1 MIVTLVGGGS
11 TFTPGIVKSVLLRQH
26 DFPVK
31 EVRLYDI
38 DKERQDKV
46 GVIVDFIIKELNLDT
61 KLTVTNDPKEAFTD
75 VDFVFAQMRVGKYA
89 MREQDEKIPLK
100 YEAVGQETC
109 GTGGLAYGLRT
120 IFPMIEV
127 MDWVKE
133 YAKPNHWILNYS
145 NPAAVMAE
153 ACRVLRPDARII
165 NICDMPIAILDQI
178 GSCLKVKP
186 SDIDYD
192 YFGLNH
198 YGWFTRL
205 SIGERDILK
214 EAKEYVLS
222 HGTLLSEEIIERVNK
237 ATAVGIRHNDNSWL
251 KTWGNMSDMLQ
262 LMPEYFPNSYN
273 QYYTLAGKVVSQSN
287 PERTRAN
294 EVMDG
299 REGNLFKGVDK
310 YLETGEMDKDT
321 FYHGSHGNFIVDLAV
336 SLSNDEGRKFLVI
349 VENKGAISNLPD
361 DAMVEVPAYIT
372 SQGPQVV
379 RRGHIPIFY
388 KGLLEQ
394 QLASEKLLVE
404 GAIAGSYQKVLE
416 AFIMNK
422 TIKSADQAKNILDE
436 MIVANKEFW
445 PELK

>member
-11 TFTPGIVKSVLLRQH
+11 TFTPGIVKSVLLRKD
-26 DFPVK
+26 DFPVT

-46 GVIVDFIIKELNLDT
+46 GVVVDFIMKELDHEA
-61 KLTVTNDPKEAFTD
+61 KLVLTTDPKEAFKD
-75 VDFVFAQMRVGKYA
+75 ADFIFAQMRVGKYA
-89 MREQDEKIPLK
+89 MREQDEKIPLRHG
-100 YEAVGQETC
+100 AVGQETC

-133 YAKPNHWILNYS
+133 YAKPTHWILNYS
-145 NPAAVMAE
+145 NPAAIMAE
-153 ACRVLRPDARII
+153 ACRRLRPDARII

-186 SDIDYD
+186 SEIDYD

-198 YGWFTRL
+198 YGWFTKLECDGRN
-205 SIGERDILK
+205 ILK
-214 EAKEYVLS
+214 EAQEYVLK
-222 HGTLLSEEIIERVNK
+222 HGTLLAEEIIERIKK
-237 ATAVGIRHNDNSWL
+237 AEEVGIRHNDSSWL
-251 KTWGNMSDMLQ
+251 KTWANMSTMIE

-273 QYYTLAGKVVSQSN
+273 QYYTLAQKVVDQSN

-294 EVMDG
+294 EVMSG
-299 REGNLFKGVDK
+299 REGKLFEGVDK
-310 YLETGEMDKDT
+310 YLETGEMDKET

-336 SLSNDEGRKFLVI
+336 SLANNKGDKFIVI
-349 VENKGAISNLPD
+349 VENKGAITNLPD
-361 DAMVEVPAYIT
+361 DAMIEVPAYIT
-372 SQGPQVV
+372 SEGPQVI
-379 RRGHIPIFY
+379 RRGDIGVFQ

-404 GAIAGSYQKVLE
+404 GAITGSYQKVLE
-416 AFIMNK
+416 SFISNK
-422 TIKSADQAKNILDE
+422 TIKSADQAKKILDD

-445 PELK
+445 PELN

>member
-11 TFTPGIVKSVLLRQH
+11 TFTPGIVKSVLLRND
-26 DFPVK
+26 DFPVT

-46 GVIVDFIIKELNLDT
+46 GVVVDFIIKELKLDT
-61 KLTVTNDPKEAFTD
+61 TLTITNDPKVAFTD
-75 VDFVFAQMRVGKYA
+75 ADFIFAQMRVGKYA

-100 YEAVGQETC
+100 HGAVGQETC

-133 YAKPNHWILNYS
+133 YAKPTHWILNYS
-145 NPAAVMAE
+145 NPAAIMAE

-178 GSCLKVKP
+178 GGCLNIKP
-186 SDIDYD
+186 SEIEYD

-198 YGWFTRL
+198 YGWFTKL
-205 SIGERDILK
+205 EFEGRDILK
-214 EAKEYVLS
+214 EIKEYVLEN
-222 HGTLLSEEIIERVNK
+222 GTLLSKEIIEKINNNTK
-237 ATAVGIRHNDNSWL
+237 GGIRHNDNSWL
-251 KTWGNMSDMLQ
+251 KTWANMKTMIE
-262 LMPEYFPNSYN
+262 LMPDYFPNSYN
-273 QYYTLAGKVVSQSN
+273 QYYTLADKVVGELN

-294 EVMDG
+294 EVMEG
-299 REGNLFKGVDK
+299 REKNLFAGVDK

-336 SLSNDEGRKFLVI
+336 SLANNKGDKFLVI
-349 VENKGAISNLPD
+349 VENKGAIENLPS
-361 DAMVEVPAYIT
+361 DAMVEVPAFIT
-372 SQGPQVV
+372 ADGPQVV
-379 RRGHIPIFY
+379 RRGNIKTFH

-404 GAIAGSYQKVLE
+404 GAVTGSYQKVLE
-416 AFIMNK
+416 AFISNK
-422 TIKSADQAKNILDE
+422 TVKSADQAKRILDD
-436 MIVANKEFW
+436 MIEANKEFW
-445 PELK
+445 PTLK

>member
-1 MIVTLVGGGS
+1 MIATLVGGGS
-11 TFTPGIVKSVLLRQH
+11 TFTPGIVKSILLRTE
-26 DFPVK
+26 DFKVT

-38 DKERQDKV
+38 DKERQEKV
-46 GVIVDFIIKELNLDT
+46 GVIVDFLMKEIKSDV
-61 KLTVTNDPKEAFTD
+61 KLVLTTDPKEAFTD
-75 VDFVFAQMRVGKYA
+75 ADFIFAQMRVGKYA
-89 MREQDEKIPLK
+89 MREQDEKIPLR
-100 YEAVGQETC
+100 YGSVGQETC

-133 YAKPNHWILNYS
+133 YAKPTHWILNYS

-153 ACRVLRPDARII
+153 ACRKLRPDARII

-178 GSCLKVKP
+178 ASCLDIKTK
-186 SDIDYD
+186 DIDYD

-205 SIGERDILK
+205 TCNGRDILK
-214 EAKEYVLS
+214 EAKEYVLEN
-222 HGTLLSEEIIERVNK
+222 GTLLSKDIIAKIEKSSK
-237 ATAVGIRHNDNSWL
+237 AGIRHNDNSWL
-251 KTWGNMSDMLQ
+251 KTWANMSDMLQ

-273 QYYTLAGKVVSQSN
+273 QYYTLAGRVVSQSD
-287 PERTRAN
+287 PDRTRAN
-294 EVMDG
+294 EVMEG

-310 YLETGEMDKDT
+310 YLETGIMDKDT

-336 SLSNDEGRKFLVI
+336 SLANDKGDKFLVI

-361 DAMVEVPAYIT
+361 DAMVEVPAYVT
-372 SQGPQVV
+372 AEGPQVV
-379 RRGHIPIFY
+379 RRGEIGHFY

-404 GAIAGSYQKVLE
+404 GAVEGSYQKVLE
-416 AFIMNK
+416 AFMMNK
-422 TIKSADQAKNILDE
+422 TISSGWQAKQILDD
-436 MIVANKEFW
+436 MIIANKEFW
-445 PELK
+445 PTLK